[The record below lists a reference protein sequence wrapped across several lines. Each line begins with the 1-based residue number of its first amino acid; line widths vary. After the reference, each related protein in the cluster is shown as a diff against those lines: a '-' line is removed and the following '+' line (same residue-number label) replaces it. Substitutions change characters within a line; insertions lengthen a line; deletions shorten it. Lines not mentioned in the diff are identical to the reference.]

1 LEQSGSKK
9 EKSPKRCACGLVKKG
24 LRTSLS
30 IFQIK
35 SDMQTLAAKD
45 ILLKEGIPG
54 LFRLHIS
61 N

>member
-1 LEQSGSKK
+1 LERSGSKK
-9 EKSPKRCACGLVKKG
+9 EKSPKLCDGGLVKMG

-35 SDMQTLAAKD
+35 SDMQVLAAKD
-45 ILLKEGIPG
+45 ILLKEGMAGYFKLCI
-54 LFRLHIS
+54 L